1 MKLVNCKIV
10 SWSEIEEW
18 TTDVSKKMANAGF
31 KPDVVIGLTR
41 GGWVPARLLC
51 DIMNIKDLYA
61 VKTEHWGVTATRDG
75 NAKLAQKLSGDV
87 KGRRVLIMDDITD
100 TGKSLSLAMEH
111 VRSFKPKSLRS
122 GTLLHVTH
130 SLIEPN
136 YYSVEV
142 PAENWT
148 WFIFPWNFHEDI
160 RTLALKTIGSPKDTK
175 GVVKALK
182 DQFQIKAD
190 REVVEE
196 ALLELE
202 DRGEAVCK
210 DGKWAKSDKQSKR

>member
-18 TTDVSKKMANAGF
+18 TNDVGNKMSSDGF

-51 DIMNIKDLYA
+51 DLLNIKDLYA

-75 NAKLAQKLSGDV
+75 DARLAQKLSADV
-87 KGRRVLIMDDITD
+87 RGKRVLLMDDITD
-100 TGKSLSLAMEH
+100 TGKSLSLAIQH

-122 GTLLHVTH
+122 ATLLHITH
-130 SLIEPN
+130 SSIVPD

-148 WFIFPWNFHEDI
+148 WFIFPWNFNEDI
-160 RTLALKTIGSPKDTK
+160 RTLVKNAMEHGRSPSTIKKTLSEYCKISVSEDIIRNVINNLESSAPAGKTEKGS
-175 GVVKALK
+175 
-182 DQFQIKAD
+182 
-190 REVVEE
+190 
-196 ALLELE
+196 
-202 DRGEAVCK
+202 
-210 DGKWAKSDKQSKR
+210 GKRSKR

>member
-18 TTDVSKKMANAGF
+18 TNDVSKKMANAGF

-51 DIMNIKDLYA
+51 DILNIKDLYA

-100 TGKSLSLAMEH
+100 TGKSLSLAMDH
-111 VRSFKPKSLRS
+111 VRTFKPRSLRS

-148 WFIFPWNFHEDI
+148 WFIFPWNFNEDI
-160 RTLALKTIGSPKDTK
+160 RTLVKNAMEHGRTPSTIRKTLNEYCKITVSEDIIEEVLADIDSRESAKKQGKRSKKGS
-175 GVVKALK
+175 
-182 DQFQIKAD
+182 
-190 REVVEE
+190 
-196 ALLELE
+196 
-202 DRGEAVCK
+202 
-210 DGKWAKSDKQSKR
+210 GKK

>member
-18 TTDVSKKMANAGF
+18 TNDVASKMRAEGF
-31 KPDVVIGLTR
+31 RPDAVIGLTR

-61 VKTEHWGVTATRDG
+61 VKTEHWGITATRDG

-87 KGRRVLIMDDITD
+87 KGKRVLIMDDITD
-100 TGKSLSLAMEH
+100 TGKSLALALDH
-111 VRSFKPKSLRS
+111 VRTFGPKSLRS
-122 GTLLHVTH
+122 GTLLHITH
-130 SLIEPN
+130 SLVEPN

-148 WFIFPWNFHEDI
+148 WFIFPWNFNEDI
-160 RTLALKTIGSPKDTK
+160 RTLIVNAMGHGRTPQTIKRTLNEYCKITVSEDIIRDVLDDIGSPAPAKKEGKASKKCSTK
-175 GVVKALK
+175 K
-182 DQFQIKAD
+182 
-190 REVVEE
+190 
-196 ALLELE
+196 
-202 DRGEAVCK
+202 
-210 DGKWAKSDKQSKR
+210 

>member
-18 TTDVSKKMANAGF
+18 TNDVATKMKGEGF
-31 KPDVVIGLTR
+31 HPDVVIGLTR
-41 GGWVPARLLC
+41 GGWIPARLLC
-51 DIMNIKDLYA
+51 DILNIKDLYA

-75 NAKLAQKLSGDV
+75 NAKLAQKLSADV

-100 TGKSLSLAMEH
+100 TGKSLSLAVDH

-122 GTLLHVTH
+122 GTLLHITH

-142 PAENWT
+142 PHENWT
-148 WFIFPWNFHEDI
+148 WFIFPWNFNEDI
-160 RTLALKTIGSPKDTK
+160 RTLVKNAMEHGRTPQTIKKTLNEYCKISVSEDIIAEVLSDLDSREPAKKQGKRQRQGS
-175 GVVKALK
+175 
-182 DQFQIKAD
+182 
-190 REVVEE
+190 R
-196 ALLELE
+196 
-202 DRGEAVCK
+202 R
-210 DGKWAKSDKQSKR
+210 R